1 VDLLLATVASDSHT
15 WNLIYLQLAMQ
26 ERGHRVT
33 NLGPCVPDDLLVETC
48 LAQRPDVAVISS
60 VNGHGRADGERMIAR
75 LRAHPELADLPVV
88 IGGKLSTDGADHTEA
103 LTAAGFDAVFADPA
117 GLEKFWTFL
126 DSVHVSVVC

>member
-1 VDLLLATVASDSHT
+1 VDLLLATIASDSHT
-15 WNLIYLQLAMQ
+15 WNLIYIQLAMQ

-88 IGGKLSTDGADHTEA
+88 IGGKLSTDGADHT
-103 LTAAGFDAVFADPA
+103 
-117 GLEKFWTFL
+117 
-126 DSVHVSVVC
+126 